1 MNPGISRQ
9 YWIGILCCLAGASL
23 FSTKAIFIKLAY
35 QDDVNAALLLAYRM
49 LFSLPFFV
57 AAGIWAWRQKR
68 KRGEALPGWRTFWSA
83 VATGCIGYYLSSY
96 TDFKGLEYISAQ
108 LERLLLFT
116 YPLYVLL
123 FGAIW
128 WKHRITGNAIIAAL
142 ITYVGLAVVFGL
154 DLPEGGRATVIGSAL
169 VIACAMLFA
178 IYQLLAKNLVTAMGS
193 VLFTAVALSS
203 SGIACILHQAIV
215 SGGDFAAGERFLWL
229 AAGCAI
235 FATVLPSFLIN
246 AGMARISPQAVAM
259 ISTISPLVTI
269 GLAVSILGEPFT
281 LAHAFGSAMVL
292 AGVGYYTWSDMRSR
306 QANQNTQA
314 AAAPA
319 AE

>member
-1 MNPGISRQ
+1 MYAGAMNNPAARHYWTGIFLS
-9 YWIGILCCLAGASL
+9 LAGAAL
-23 FSTKAIFIKLAY
+23 FSSKAIFVKLAY
-35 QDDVNAALLLAYRM
+35 QDEVNASLLLAYRM

-57 AAGIWAWRQKR
+57 GAGVWAWRQKAG
-68 KRGEALPGWRTFWSA
+68 RGEDLPGGRTFLSA
-83 VATGCIGYYLSSY
+83 AATGFIGYYLSSY

-116 YPLYVLL
+116 YPMYVML

-128 WKHRITGNAIIAAL
+128 WKHRISVDGIIAAL
-142 ITYVGLAVVFGL
+142 ISYAGLAVVFGL
-154 DLPEGGRATVIGSAL
+154 DLPDGGRATVIGSAL
-169 VIACAMLFA
+169 VITCAMLFA
-178 IYQLLAKNLVTAMGS
+178 IYQLLAKNLVTVMGS

-203 SGIACILHQAIV
+203 AGTAGIAQQAIV
-215 SGGDFAAGERFLWL
+215 SGGDFAAGSRFLWL

-269 GLAVSILGEPFT
+269 GLAVWILGEPFT
-281 LAHAFGSAMVL
+281 PAHGFGSAMVL
-292 AGVGYYTWSDMRSR
+292 AGVGYYTWADMRMK
-306 QANQNTQA
+306 QAA

-319 AE
+319 E

>member
-1 MNPGISRQ
+1 VYAGGMNPSASRN
-9 YWIGILCCLAGASL
+9 YWIGILFCLAGASL

-35 QDDVNAALLLAYRM
+35 QDEVNAALLLAYRM
-49 LFSLPFFV
+49 IFSLPFFV
-57 AAGIWAWRQKR
+57 AAGVWAWAQKK
-68 KRGEALPGWRTFWSA
+68 KRGEALPDLRIFWRA

-116 YPLYVLL
+116 YPLYVML

-128 WKHRITGNAIIAAL
+128 WKHRITSAGIIAAL
-142 ITYVGLAVVFGL
+142 VTYAGLAIVLGL
-154 DLPEGGRATVIGSAL
+154 DLPDGGNAVIIGSAY

-178 IYQLLAKNLVTAMGS
+178 VYQLLAKNLVTVMGS
-193 VLFTAVALSS
+193 ILFTAVALTS

-215 SGGDFAAGERFLWL
+215 SGGDFAAEPRFLWL

-292 AGVGYYTWSDMRSR
+292 LGVGYYTWADMRAKR
-306 QANQNTQA
+306 MVN
-314 AAAPA
+314 
-319 AE
+319 

>member
-1 MNPGISRQ
+1 MAARN
-9 YWIGILCCLAGASL
+9 YWIGILCCLAGAAL

-35 QDDVNAALLLAYRM
+35 QDEVNASLLLAYRM

-57 AAGIWAWRQKR
+57 AAGLWAWSNKM
-68 KRGEALPGWRTFWSA
+68 KRGEALPGWRTFWGA

-116 YPLYVLL
+116 YPLYVML

-142 ITYVGLAVVFGL
+142 ITYAGLAVVFGL

-169 VIACAMLFA
+169 VILCAMLFA
-178 IYQLLAKNLVTAMGS
+178 IYQLLAKQFVTVMGS
-193 VLFTAVALSS
+193 VLFTAVALAS
-203 SGIACILHQAIV
+203 SGIACVLHQAVV
-215 SGGDFAAGERFLWL
+215 SGGDFAASSRFLWL

-246 AGMARISPQAVAM
+246 ASLARISPQAVAM
-259 ISTISPLVTI
+259 ISAISPLVTI
-269 GLAVSILGEPFT
+269 VLAVSILGEPFT

-292 AGVGYYTWSDMRSR
+292 AGVGYYTWSDMRVK
-306 QANQNTQA
+306 QPAVAT
-314 AAAPA
+314 A

>member
-1 MNPGISRQ
+1 MNPMAARN
-9 YWIGILCCLAGASL
+9 YWIGILCCLAGAAL

-35 QDDVNAALLLAYRM
+35 QDEVNASLLLAYRM

-57 AAGIWAWRQKR
+57 AAGLWAWSNKM
-68 KRGEALPGWRTFWSA
+68 KRGEALPGWRTFWGA

-116 YPLYVLL
+116 YPLYVML

-142 ITYVGLAVVFGL
+142 ITYAGLAVVFGL

-169 VIACAMLFA
+169 VILCAMLFA
-178 IYQLLAKNLVTAMGS
+178 IYQLLAKQFVTVMGS
-193 VLFTAVALSS
+193 VLFTAVALAS
-203 SGIACILHQAIV
+203 SGIACVLHQAVV
-215 SGGDFAAGERFLWL
+215 SGGDFAASSRFLWL

-235 FATVLPSFLIN
+235 FATVFSDQRQSGADQP
-246 AGMARISPQAVAM
+246 AGGGDDFRH
-259 ISTISPLVTI
+259 
-269 GLAVSILGEPFT
+269 LAVGDNRVGRLHPRRTVHTGPCLRLGHGACRGG
-281 LAHAFGSAMVL
+281 LLHMVRHAGEA
-292 AGVGYYTWSDMRSR
+292 AGGCHGR
-306 QANQNTQA
+306 
-314 AAAPA
+314 
-319 AE
+319 

>member
-1 MNPGISRQ
+1 MNPSATRN
-9 YWIGILCCLAGASL
+9 YWIGILFCIAGASL

-35 QDDVNAALLLAYRM
+35 QDEVNAALLLAYRM

-57 AAGIWAWRQKR
+57 AAGVWAWTQKK
-68 KRGEALPGWRTFWSA
+68 KRGEALPGVRTFWSA

-116 YPLYVLL
+116 YPLYVML

-128 WKHRITGNAIIAAL
+128 WKHRITSAGIIAAL
-142 ITYVGLAVVFGL
+142 ITYAGLAVVFGL
-154 DLPEGGRATVIGSAL
+154 DLPEGGRATVIGSAF

-178 IYQLLAKNLVTAMGS
+178 VYQLLAKNLVTVMGS
-193 VLFTAVALSS
+193 ILFTAVALSA

-215 SGGDFAAGERFLWL
+215 SGGDFVAGSRFLWL

-269 GLAVSILGEPFT
+269 GLAVWILDEPFT

-292 AGVGYYTWSDMRSR
+292 LGVGYYTWADMRAK
-306 QANQNTQA
+306 QAIVA
-314 AAAPA
+314 AAA
-319 AE
+319 E

>member
-1 MNPGISRQ
+1 M
-9 YWIGILCCLAGASL
+9 

-35 QDDVNAALLLAYRM
+35 QDEVDAALLLAYRM
-49 LFSLPFFV
+49 IFSLPFFV
-57 AAGIWAWRQKR
+57 AAGAWAWAQKK
-68 KRGEALPGWRTFWSA
+68 KRGEKLPDQRTFWGA

-128 WKHRITGNAIIAAL
+128 WKHRITGNAIVAAL
-142 ITYVGLAVVFGL
+142 ITYAGLAVVFGL
-154 DLPEGGRATVIGSAL
+154 DLPEGGRATVIGSAF

-178 IYQLLAKNLVTAMGS
+178 IYQLLAKNFVTVMGS

-203 SGIACILHQAIV
+203 SGIACIIHQAVV
-215 SGGDFAAGERFLWL
+215 SGGDFSAGARFLWL

-246 AGMARISPQAVAM
+246 AGMARISPQAVSM
-259 ISTISPLVTI
+259 ITTISPLVTI

-281 LAHAFGSAMVL
+281 LAHGFGSAMVL
-292 AGVGYYTWSDMRSR
+292 LGVGYYTWAYMRAK
-306 QANQNTQA
+306 QTAVTA
-314 AAAPA
+314 AAA
-319 AE
+319 E

>member
-1 MNPGISRQ
+1 MSPSASRN
-9 YWIGILCCLAGASL
+9 YWIGILFCLAGASL

-35 QDDVNAALLLAYRM
+35 QDEVNAALLLAYRM
-49 LFSLPFFV
+49 IFSLPFFV
-57 AAGIWAWRQKR
+57 AAGAWAWAQKKR
-68 KRGEALPGWRTFWSA
+68 RGEKLPDQRTFWGA

-116 YPLYVLL
+116 YPLYVML

-128 WKHRITGNAIIAAL
+128 WKHRITSAGIIAAF
-142 ITYVGLAVVFGL
+142 ITYTGLAVVFGL
-154 DLPEGGRATVIGSAL
+154 DLPEGGRATVIGSAF

-178 IYQLLAKNLVTAMGS
+178 IYQLLAKNFVTVMGS

-203 SGIACILHQAIV
+203 SGIACILHQAVV
-215 SGGDFAAGERFLWL
+215 SGGDFTAGSRFLWL

-246 AGMARISPQAVAM
+246 AGMARISPQAVSM
-259 ISTISPLVTI
+259 ITTISPLVTI

-281 LAHAFGSAMVL
+281 LSHAFGSAMVL
-292 AGVGYYTWSDMRSR
+292 AGVGYYTWADMR
-306 QANQNTQA
+306 AKQA
-314 AAAPA
+314 AIPA
-319 AE
+319 AAE